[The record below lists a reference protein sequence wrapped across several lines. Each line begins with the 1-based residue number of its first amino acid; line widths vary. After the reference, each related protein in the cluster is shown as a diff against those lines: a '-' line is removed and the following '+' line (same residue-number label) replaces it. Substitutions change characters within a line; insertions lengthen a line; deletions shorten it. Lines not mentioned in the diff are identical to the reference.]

1 MVSTIRPIVGRLVLA
16 LRLLFKGTRRREHMK
31 SMPTR
36 DPLPSGRTRSMSG
49 KPIGDAPLKTVTA
62 GGWFVAEDLNGDPL
76 VVRLPPRTER
86 GS

>member
-1 MVSTIRPIVGRLVLA
+1 
-16 LRLLFKGTRRREHMK
+16 
-31 SMPTR
+31 
-36 DPLPSGRTRSMSG
+36 MSG